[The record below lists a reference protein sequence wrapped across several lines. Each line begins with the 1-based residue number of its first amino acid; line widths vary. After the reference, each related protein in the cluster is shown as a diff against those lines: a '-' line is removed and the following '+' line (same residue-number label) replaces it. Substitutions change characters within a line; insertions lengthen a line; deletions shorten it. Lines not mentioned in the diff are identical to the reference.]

1 MARYRVEIKM
11 KVPILV
17 EKDEPGYVSRCPP
30 LDICSQGET
39 KKEARENLIEAMQL
53 FVESCFE
60 RGVLDSVLKDCGLV
74 RDGEKMPIP
83 KDVDSTYINLPLVAS
98 VGSE

>member
-17 EKDEPGYVSRCPP
+17 EKDEPGYISRCPP
-30 LDICSQGET
+30 LDICSQGKT
-39 KKEARENLIEAMQL
+39 KKQAKENLTEAMQL
-53 FVESCFE
+53 FIESCFE
-60 RGVLDSVLKDCGLV
+60 RGTLDSVLKDCGLA
-74 RDGEKMPIP
+74 RDGENIPIP

>member
-1 MARYRVEIKM
+1 MACYRVEIKM

-17 EKDEPGYVSRCPP
+17 ERDEPGYVSYCPP
-30 LDICSQGET
+30 LDVFSQGKT
-39 KKEARENLIEAMQL
+39 KKEAKENLIEAMQL
-53 FVESCFE
+53 FIESCFE
-60 RGVLDSVLKDCGLV
+60 RGTLDSVLKDCGLA
-74 RDGEKMPIP
+74 RDGEKIPIR